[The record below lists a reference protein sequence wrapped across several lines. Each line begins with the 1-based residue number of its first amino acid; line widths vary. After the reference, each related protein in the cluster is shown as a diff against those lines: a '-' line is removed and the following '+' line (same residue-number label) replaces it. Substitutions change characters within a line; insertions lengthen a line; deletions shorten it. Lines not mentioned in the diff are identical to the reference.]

1 LQVLEG
7 ELHEYERSAREFDAT
22 IADIVRHHYQS
33 RKQRALAALDQEL
46 KVESLRVTQARE
58 AAIVRL
64 TAFIRQYSGAKADP
78 VATPDALYRLAAL
91 YEERA
96 RTDDADLATALK
108 PAIALYRRILN
119 DFPNYEQRMG
129 AHYYLGH
136 ALTDAGRI
144 EDGQQVWRSLVC
156 ANHYQVKADA
166 NDAQLFQ
173 IQGLTQDHGATYWD
187 DWAIANPVPV
197 STTGRMSKRA
207 SQALLD
213 RELIFRNPYQDCQP
227 LTGPANDE
235 LGPRYVA
242 ETWWQIGNYHFDG
255 LDHFAGPYALNRAVA
270 AYERSLLNK
279 RPPLQGVAMY
289 KHAWALYR
297 QQRYHA
303 AVLQLVEL
311 LRYADEQQRLTGD
324 EGTDFRT
331 EAYGYVAAALTYQD
345 FEGPTPDQ
353 PYLDRGDALDSETN
367 PLVAEKRMAIAVDRV
382 QDSSLI
388 PQDQPWSA
396 QIYDALADE
405 LIELTQTRNA
415 VAVLELA
422 TSKFPLNR
430 DAPKMQN
437 RAADLYEQ
445 LSRLAPEQ
453 SSLREE
459 YRNKALDARTALA
472 RFVGATEWTRA
483 HRKDP
488 EALAMAAKLVSRGMQ
503 RVAAERTN
511 TARAQYAKAIQ
522 TGALAEQAS
531 SFERSLAEYRAA
543 ATSWAAYLAQ
553 DPEAVDSYES
563 RFWLA
568 DARFWTVVLQLKL
581 GRAPDGAEIQA
592 ARQAARAVRDS
603 NDDHKYLQPAA
614 FYLVTLAD
622 QLLDARYKEFQDS
635 GGTLGIAQRTQL
647 EFRGEGLGRRV
658 KQLKLPPEVKQAIV
672 ARDEYNQRVPDQE
685 DPQHNGLL
693 YAFQAADFS
702 FVYGQFGDARRR
714 LEPLLAANC
723 GKNVWGFRA
732 WEKLI
737 SMSNFEG
744 DAQRSRAL
752 ADKSCSFDDDTRAAE
767 DAIRKP
773 VRQGAAY
780 LEARQL
786 YERAEQAPPEA
797 DRNALWRKAAAAY
810 KAALDAAPDRDEA
823 PEAAMNGAFAYKQV
837 GEYSKAIEMY
847 SLFIAR
853 YGSAEKLRTLR
864 EGDPNARPPKAAEPE
879 RFENRVKF
887 LKLAYDALA
896 NAYLL
901 FFDYPK
907 AAETLSTVANG
918 EHFSAAER
926 RAAAEQALNLY
937 ASLGKQTDTLRSR
950 DLMIALGASPQERAS
965 ANFVIASAVLQRWD
979 AASPDAGGNRQARQQ
994 AEQQL
999 RGYYDAHVQDQA
1011 ALEYLVEACYWL
1023 AKLKGAAKDPS
1034 AAQWWTR
1041 TQELFAALR
1050 DTANKDAQ
1058 GNSTAL
1064 GSRQAGFAAEGA
1076 FLQLDDEIKRSFDYD
1091 SGFQRFKGTPEQVIE
1106 GYQRAAVNAK
1116 SWYDRLQRVI
1126 DDYAS
1131 PEWATAALARQGSLY
1146 DSLRTGL
1153 YNLRTPELQMFD
1165 QKTEA
1170 LLQRAENSDNPALQ
1184 EKADAIRTSIESS
1197 WRTRRD
1203 EELDSADRIV
1213 VDRYARAVVWAKRYN
1228 VSSPVV
1234 AKAISRLAF
1243 LTDVLGEARMQ
1254 QYATTVPEL
1263 GYKEGAFLRMRPG
1276 LVVTPPVSGQSV
1288 VFPPRVQP

>member
-1 LQVLEG
+1 LEG
-7 ELHEYERSAREFDAT
+7 EFREYQRSAQEFDAAIT
-22 IADIVRHHYQS
+22 DIVRHHYQS

-46 KVESLRVTQARE
+46 KAESLRVTQARE
-58 AAIVRL
+58 AAIARLAAFVR
-64 TAFIRQYSGAKADP
+64 IYSGAKADP

-96 RTDDADLATALK
+96 RAADANLSQALK
-108 PAIALYRRILN
+108 PAIELYRRIVN
-119 DFPNYEQRMG
+119 EFPNYEQVMG

-144 EDGQQVWRSLVC
+144 EDGQQVWRALVC
-156 ANHYQVKADA
+156 ANQYQVKADPA
-166 NDAQLFQ
+166 QPQLFV

-187 DWAIANPVPV
+187 DWALANPAPV
-197 STTGRMSKRA
+197 ATTGKLSKRA
-207 SQALLD
+207 AQALLD
-213 RELIFRNPYQDCQP
+213 RELVFRDPYRDCQP
-227 LTGPANDE
+227 LVPPANDE

-242 ETWWQIGNYHFDG
+242 EAWWQIGNYHFDG

-270 AYERSLLNK
+270 AYERSLLNR

-297 QQRYHA
+297 QQRYRL
-303 AVLQLVEL
+303 AVQQLVEL
-311 LRYADEQQRLTGD
+311 LRYADEQQQQTGD
-324 EGTDFRT
+324 EGTDFRS
-331 EAYGYVAAALTYQD
+331 EAYGYIAAALTFQD
-345 FEGPTPDQ
+345 FEGPSADQ
-353 PYLDRGDALDSETN
+353 PYWDRGDALDSETDQ
-367 PLVAEKRMAIAVDRV
+367 LRAEKRMVVAIDRV
-382 QDSSLI
+382 QDASLI
-388 PQDQPWSA
+388 PQDKKWSA

-405 LIELTQTRNA
+405 LVELAQTRNA
-415 VAVLELA
+415 ITVLELA
-422 TSKFPLNR
+422 TGKFPLNR
-430 DAPKMQN
+430 EAPKMQN
-437 RAADLYEQ
+437 RVADLYEQ

-453 SSLREE
+453 SSLRDE
-459 YRNKALDARTALA
+459 YRAKALDARTALA
-472 RFVGATEWTRA
+472 RFVGSTDWTRA

-488 EALAMAAKLVSRGMQ
+488 QALALASRLVSQGMQ

-511 TARAQYAKAIQ
+511 TARTHYAKATQ
-522 TGALAEQAS
+522 TSSLAEQAVL
-531 SFERSLAEYRAA
+531 FEQALLEYRGA
-543 ATSWAAYLAQ
+543 ATSWGAYLAQ
-553 DPEAVDSYES
+553 DKEAVDSYES

-568 DARFWTVVLQLKL
+568 DARFWTVLLQLKL
-581 GRAPDGAEIQA
+581 GRDPVTSEVDA
-592 ARQAARAVRDS
+592 ARSAARAVRDS

-622 QLLDARYKEFQDS
+622 QLLDARYRAYQDS
-635 GGTLGIAQRTQL
+635 GGTLGIEPRTQL
-647 EFRGEGLGRRV
+647 QFRGEGLGRRV
-658 KQLKLPPEVKQAIV
+658 KQVRLPSEVKQAIL
-672 ARDEYNQRVPDQE
+672 ARDEYNQRVPAHE

-693 YAFQAADFS
+693 YAFQSADHW
-702 FVYGQFGDARRR
+702 FVYGQFAEARRR
-714 LEPLLAANC
+714 FEPLMADNC

-752 ADKSCSFDDDTRAAE
+752 AEKSCSFDDDTRAAE
-767 DAIRKP
+767 ESIRKP
-773 VRQGAAY
+773 VRQGVAY

-786 YERAEQAPPEA
+786 YDRAEQAASQA
-797 DRNALWRKAAAAY
+797 DRGQLWRKAAASY

-837 GEYSKAIEMY
+837 GEYNKAIEMY
-847 SLFIAR
+847 LLFIAR
-853 YGSAEKLRTLR
+853 YGSADRLRVLR
-864 EGDPNARPPKAAEPE
+864 EGDLGAKPPKSPEPE

-918 EHFSAAER
+918 EYFSAADR

-937 ASLGKQTDTLRSR
+937 ASLGKQNDTLKSR
-950 DLMIALGASPQERAS
+950 DLMITLGASPKERAL
-965 ANFVIASAVLQRWD
+965 ANFVIASAVLKQWD
-979 AASPDAGGNRQARQQ
+979 VGSPDVGANRQARVQ

-999 RGYYDAHVQDQA
+999 RSYYDAHVQDQD

-1023 AKLKGAAKDPS
+1023 AKLKGAAKDPTS
-1034 AAQWWTR
+1034 VQWWSR

-1050 DTANKDAQ
+1050 DGANRDAQ

-1076 FLQLDDEIKRSFDYD
+1076 FLQLDEEIKRSFDYD
-1091 SGFQRFKGTPEQVIE
+1091 AGFQRFKGTPEQVID
-1106 GYQRAAVNAK
+1106 GYQRAAATAK
-1116 SWYDRLQRVI
+1116 TWYDRLQRVI

-1153 YNLRTPELQMFD
+1153 YNLRAPELQMFD

-1184 EKADAIRTSIESS
+1184 EKADAIRTSIETS
-1197 WRTRRD
+1197 WRGRRD
-1203 EELDSADRIV
+1203 QELDSADRIV

-1234 AKAISRLAF
+1234 AKAIGRLAF
-1243 LTDVLGEARMQ
+1243 LTDVLGEQRMQ
-1254 QYATTVPEL
+1254 QYATAIPEL
-1263 GYKEGAFLRMRPG
+1263 GYKESLFLRMRPG
-1276 LVVTPPVSGQSV
+1276 LVVGPAVSGQSV
-1288 VFPPRVQP
+1288 AFPPQVQP